1 MYFKQKDIFGSLS
14 NDFVK
19 EIMKIAENGSF
30 QTGDLLFQAGD
41 PADWLYILL
50 KGRVKLRFG
59 QTGQVVYVVSNA
71 GEAFGWSSLV
81 GRPSYSA
88 SAECVTATKLLKFDK
103 EKIQNIV
110 EKDPAN
116 GLALFRNLAATL
128 GNRLL
133 YGYTTNFSATS
144 SAEFASLGTGQ
155 VMEVA
160 ETELEK

>member
-1 MYFKQKDIFGSLS
+1 MYFKQKDLFGSLS

-19 EIMKIAENGSF
+19 EIMKIAASGSF
-30 QTGDLLFQAGD
+30 QAGEQLFQEGD
-41 PADWLYILL
+41 PADRLYILL
-50 KGRVKLRFG
+50 KGRVKLIFG
-59 QTGQVVYVVSNA
+59 QTGPVVYVVSHA

-103 EKIQNIV
+103 VKMQAIIEN
-110 EKDPAN
+110 DPAN
-116 GLALFRNLAATL
+116 GLILFKNLAATL

-133 YGYTTNFSATS
+133 HGYTTILSDSRTG
-144 SAEFASLGTGQ
+144 EFASLGTGQ
-155 VMEVA
+155 VLEVA

>member
-1 MYFKQKDIFGSLS
+1 MYFQQKDVFGSLS

-19 EIMKIAENGSF
+19 EIMKIAESGSF
-30 QTGDLLFQAGD
+30 QAGDMLFQEGD

-50 KGRVKLRFG
+50 KGRVKLSFG

-81 GRPSYSA
+81 GRPGYSA
-88 SAECVTATKLLKFDK
+88 SAECVTATRLLKFDK
-103 EKIQNIV
+103 QKIQAII

-116 GLALFRNLAATL
+116 GLVFFKNLAAIL

-133 YGYTTNFSATS
+133 HGYTASFSGTRTG
-144 SAEFASLGTGQ
+144 EFSSLGTGQ
-155 VMEVA
+155 VMETA